1 MLLTTGAI
9 ALSRKVADER
19 AKRREKK
26 QGHMQVGSSDVAK
39 RAFGAQTS
47 KMIEDGS
54 SAGINRRGTEIKFE
68 DADEITANS
77 PSVPSVG
84 VSSPDVEVHDTRST
98 SQVDVTSPVQSEKAA
113 FGAAS
118 PYTETPTSAVA
129 WPTSSSTL
137 QSPGG
142 ASVEPPPYSPRP
154 ESSNPA
160 LSPSVYSSRPESSI
174 GALSP
179 SVYSRDMK
187 DSDTSTL
194 ATSDTRSI
202 TSGST
207 NSRGGH
213 GIRVKTKGGDLKS
226 GFPYHPAL
234 FDLHIA
240 PNKWEDFTYQI
251 TESTK
256 FDKKDYTRM
265 VGAASATA
273 MTGAIG
279 TAIWLG
285 R

>member
-26 QGHMQVGSSDVAK
+26 QGHMEVGSSDVAK

-54 SAGINRRGTEIKFE
+54 SAGINRRGTAIKFE
-68 DADEITANS
+68 DADDITASS

-84 VSSPDVEVHDTRST
+84 VSSPDVEVQDTRST
-98 SQVDVTSPVQSEKAA
+98 SQVNVTSPVQSEKAA

-118 PYTETPTSAVA
+118 PYTETPTSAVG
-129 WPTSSSTL
+129 WPTSSSIL
-137 QSPGG
+137 HSP
-142 ASVEPPPYSPRP
+142 ASATMEPPPYSPRP
-154 ESSNPA
+154 ESS
-160 LSPSVYSSRPESSI
+160 ST
-174 GALSP
+174 ALSP
-179 SVYSRDMK
+179 SVYSRDTK
-187 DSDTSTL
+187 DSDTNTL

-202 TSGST
+202 ASGST
-207 NSRGGH
+207 NSHGGH

-234 FDLHIA
+234 FDLHVA
-240 PNKWEDFTYQI
+240 PHKWEDFTYQI

-256 FDKKDYTRM
+256 FDKRDYTRM
-265 VGAASATA
+265 VGAATATA

-279 TAIWLG
+279 TSIWVG